1 MALLDALTGIANR
14 LGYDER
20 IEQEF
25 KRWRRFRQ
33 PLSLVAWDLDRF
45 NKFLNDSYGHR
56 AGDRV
61 LRAFAKLLSENVRE
75 TDFVARDG
83 GEEFIML
90 LIGTPADGARTV
102 AEVIREDIGRL
113 GFHFRGTPV
122 NVTASCGVTE
132 AATATRRKACS
143 TARIAR
149 SIGRRSRAATDP
161 SSISARPGA
170 AVATPSTS
178 AHDAAG
184 AWATVI
190 GGMLAVQ

>member
-20 IEQEF
+20 IVQEF

-45 NKFLNDSYGHR
+45 KNVNDSYGHR

-61 LRAFAKLLSENVRE
+61 LRAFAKLLSEKVRE
-75 TDFVARDG
+75 TDFVARYG

-90 LIGTPADGARTV
+90 LIGTPAEGARTV
-102 AEVIREDIGRL
+102 AEAIREDIGRL

-122 NVTASCGVTE
+122 TVTASCGVTD
-132 AATATRRKACS
+132 
-143 TARIAR
+143 ARDGDTPESLFDRADRALYQAKESGRNR
-149 SIGRRSRAATDP
+149 SIVD
-161 SSISARPGA
+161 
-170 AVATPSTS
+170 
-178 AHDAAG
+178 
-184 AWATVI
+184 
-190 GGMLAVQ
+190 